1 MWQIFDPRTTRLP
14 FTRWGRVTLWVSVA
28 AMLGAVFALIIPGLR
43 FGLDFTGGTMVELKF
58 AQPVEIGEVR
68 RRLAESGFGDAL
80 VQTFGAPN
88 DIVVRLAPRE
98 EDATDQQLGTR
109 IRDLLAEAGLKSE
122 LMRVEFVGPQIGRE
136 LAEDGVVAIFVVI
149 VGLLIYIAAR
159 FEWRFA
165 VAAVAAEVHDALITV
180 GLLAL
185 LGKEIDLTVLAALLA
200 VIGYS
205 INDTIVVFDRIREL
219 FRTSRKQ
226 TPEEVINQ
234 ATNQTL
240 ARTLI
245 TSFLTLLAV
254 VALYVAGGPALE
266 GFSLTLIIGI
276 IVGTYSSVLFAAPIL
291 LVLGVSKQDLM
302 PKARDESDLARRP

>member
-14 FTRWGRVTLWVSVA
+14 FTRWGRVTLWLSLA
-28 AMLGAVFALIIPGLR
+28 AMLGAALALVHPGLR

-58 AQPVEIGEVR
+58 ERGVAIGEVR
-68 RRLAESGFGDAL
+68 ARLAEAGYGDAV

-98 EDATDQQLGTR
+98 GEATDQELGAK
-109 IRDLLAEAGLKSE
+109 IRGLLAEGGLPAE

-219 FRTSRKQ
+219 FRASRRQ
-226 TPEEVINQ
+226 SAEEVVNA

-245 TSFLTLLAV
+245 TSLLTLLAV
-254 VALYVAGGPALE
+254 VALYLVGGPALE

-276 IVGTYSSVLFAAPIL
+276 VVGTYSSILFAVPIL
-291 LVLGVSKQDLM
+291 LRLGVSKQDLM
-302 PKARDESDLARRP
+302 PKVRDDSDLARRP

>member
-14 FTRWGRVTLWVSVA
+14 FTRWGRVTLWVSLA
-28 AMLGAVFALIIPGLR
+28 AMLGAVLALFYPGLR
-43 FGLDFTGGTMVELKF
+43 FGLDLTGGTMVELKF
-58 AQPVEIGEVR
+58 ERAVEIGEVR
-68 RRLAESGFGDAL
+68 PRLAEAGFADAL

-98 EDATDQQLGTR
+98 EGATDQQLGAR
-109 IRDLLAEAGLKSE
+109 LRDLLAEAGLEAE

-165 VAAVAAEVHDALITV
+165 LAAVAAEVHDALITV

-205 INDTIVVFDRIREL
+205 INDTIVIFDRIREL
-219 FRTSRKQ
+219 FRTARKQ

-245 TSFLTLLAV
+245 TSLLTLLAV
-254 VALYVAGGPALE
+254 LALYLAGGPALE
-266 GFSLTLIIGI
+266 GFSLTLMIGI
-276 IVGTYSSVLFAAPIL
+276 VVGTYSSILFAAPIL
-291 LVLGVSKQDLM
+291 LKLGVSKQDLM

>member
-1 MWQIFDPRTTRLP
+1 MWQIFDPRTTRMP
-14 FTRWGRVTLWVSVA
+14 FTRWGRTTLWASLAAMVA
-28 AMLGAVFALIIPGLR
+28 AIVALFYPGLR

-58 AQPVEIGEVR
+58 EQAVEIGEVR
-68 RRLAESGFGDAL
+68 RRLAEAGFEDAL

-98 EDATDQQLGTR
+98 GEPTDQQLGTR
-109 IRDLLAEAGLKSE
+109 IRDLLAEGGLKSE

-165 VAAVAAEVHDALITV
+165 LAAIAAEVHDALITI

-185 LGKEIDLTVLAALLA
+185 LGREIDLTVLAALLA

-219 FRTSRKQ
+219 FRSSRKQ

-234 ATNQTL
+234 AINQTL

-245 TSFLTLLAV
+245 TSLLTLLAV
-254 VALYVAGGPALE
+254 VALYLAGGPALE

-276 IVGTYSSVLFAAPIL
+276 VVGTYSSILFAAPIL
-291 LVLGVSKQDLM
+291 LALGVSKQDLM
-302 PKARDESDLARRP
+302 PKVRDESDLARRP

>member
-14 FTRWGRVTLWVSVA
+14 FTRWGRVTLWVSLA
-28 AMLGAVFALIIPGLR
+28 AMLGAVLALFYPGLR
-43 FGLDFTGGTMVELKF
+43 FGLDLTGGTMVELKF
-58 AQPVEIGEVR
+58 ERAVEIGEVR
-68 RRLAESGFGDAL
+68 PRLAEAGFADAL

-98 EDATDQQLGTR
+98 EGATDQQLGAR
-109 IRDLLAEAGLKSE
+109 LRDLLAEAGLEAE

-165 VAAVAAEVHDALITV
+165 LAAVAVEVHDALITV

-205 INDTIVVFDRIREL
+205 INDTIVIFDRIREL
-219 FRTSRKQ
+219 FRTARKQ

-245 TSFLTLLAV
+245 TSLLTLLAV
-254 VALYVAGGPALE
+254 LALYLAGGPALE
-266 GFSLTLIIGI
+266 GFSLTLMIGI
-276 IVGTYSSVLFAAPIL
+276 VVGTYSSILFAAPIL
-291 LVLGVSKQDLM
+291 LKLGVSKQDLM

>member
-1 MWQIFDPRTTRLP
+1 MWKIFDPQTTRLP

-28 AMLGAVFALIIPGLR
+28 AMLGAVLALITPGLR

-58 AQPVEIGEVR
+58 EQPVEIGEVR
-68 RRLAESGFGDAL
+68 RRLGEVGFGDAL

-98 EDATDQQLGTR
+98 EDAADQQIGIR

-165 VAAVAAEVHDALITV
+165 VAAVAAEVHDALVTV

-226 TPEEVINQ
+226 AAEEVINQ

-245 TSFLTLLAV
+245 TSFLTLLSV
-254 VALYVAGGPALE
+254 VALYIAGGPALE

-276 IVGTYSSVLFAAPIL
+276 IVGTYSSILFAAPIL

>member
-14 FTRWGRVTLWVSVA
+14 FTRWGRVTLWVSLA
-28 AMLGAVFALIIPGLR
+28 AMLGAVLALFYPGLR
-43 FGLDFTGGTMVELKF
+43 FGLDLTGGTMVELKF
-58 AQPVEIGEVR
+58 ERAVEIGEVR
-68 RRLAESGFGDAL
+68 PRLAEAGFADAL

-98 EDATDQQLGTR
+98 EGATDQQLGAR
-109 IRDLLAEAGLKSE
+109 LRDLLAEAGLEAE

-165 VAAVAAEVHDALITV
+165 LAAVAAEVHDALITV

-219 FRTSRKQ
+219 FRTARKQ

-245 TSFLTLLAV
+245 TSLLTLLAV
-254 VALYVAGGPALE
+254 LALYLAGGPALE
-266 GFSLTLIIGI
+266 GFSLTLMIGI
-276 IVGTYSSVLFAAPIL
+276 VVGTYSSILFAAPIL
-291 LVLGVSKQDLM
+291 LKLGVSKQDLM

>member
-14 FTRWGRVTLWVSVA
+14 FSRWGRATLWISLA
-28 AMLGAVFALIIPGLR
+28 AMLGAALALVYPGLR

-58 AQPVEIGEVR
+58 EQAVEIGEVR
-68 RRLAESGFGDAL
+68 RRLAEAGFEDAL
-80 VQTFGAPN
+80 VQTFGAAN

-98 EDATDQQLGTR
+98 GEATDQQLGTR
-109 IRDLLAEAGLKSE
+109 IRDLLAEGGLKSE

-165 VAAVAAEVHDALITV
+165 LAAVAAEVHDALITV

-219 FRTSRKQ
+219 FRSSRKQ

-234 ATNQTL
+234 AINQTL

-254 VALYVAGGPALE
+254 VALYLAGGPALE

-276 IVGTYSSVLFAAPIL
+276 VVGTYSSILFAAPIL
-291 LVLGVSKQDLM
+291 LKLGVSKQDLM
-302 PKARDESDLARRP
+302 PKMRDESDLARRP